1 MTTTIDT
8 PRAPAFEA
16 SRSLREIVEA
26 IWAGRELPPPMA
38 GGAITP
44 RWMGPG
50 LLYLL
55 DNPADLETVT
65 LKLALATSS
74 FTPNIDTTDFR
85 DDFTAN
91 ELSNASGY
99 TTGGVT
105 LTGVTWSYDSAS
117 DQVRLDFDDPSW
129 TFSGTRTWR
138 YGPLYI
144 DTAGADSTDPVVGY
158 LDWGTDQTVSTPYTL
173 TIDPAGLLYI
183 DIT

>member
-1 MTTTIDT
+1 MAYIDGST
-8 PRAPAFEA
+8 SKSGATLEA
-16 SRSLREIVEA
+16 EGRTYADAAAAASLTAAVKNTGG
-26 IWAGRELPPPMA
+26 GREVY
-38 GGAITP
+38 
-44 RWMGPG
+44 R
-50 LLYLL
+50 
-55 DNPADLETVT
+55 TVASASGSQT
-65 LKLALATSS
+65 VDLALG
-74 FTPNIDTTDFR
+74 
-85 DDFTAN
+85 N
-91 ELSNASGY
+91 EHRW
-99 TTGGVT
+99 T